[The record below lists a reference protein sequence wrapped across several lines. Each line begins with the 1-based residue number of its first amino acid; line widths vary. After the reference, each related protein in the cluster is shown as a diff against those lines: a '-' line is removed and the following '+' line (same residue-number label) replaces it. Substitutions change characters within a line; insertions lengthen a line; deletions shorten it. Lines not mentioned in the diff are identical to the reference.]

1 MVIISV
7 PAFWSLTQIKY
18 INICKLFKTI
28 PGTYQALA
36 IIYYK
41 FVIEKLNCFVVM
53 LHIDLNF
60 KQEYFLVG
68 MEWAVK
74 QPILLNKLP
83 RKGNTAL
90 SRVGPP
96 PSTPRKMLSAQA
108 GLIPEASESTLLNR
122 REPSSLLGHTQLTE
136 PFSYFFPIINST
148 HRLLPDTCWRLFLH
162 PLLIKEDKDQS
173 HGCII
178 AV

>member
-41 FVIEKLNCFVVM
+41 FVSEKLNCFVVM

-60 KQEYFLVG
+60 KQEYFLVV

-74 QPILLNKLP
+74 Q
-83 RKGNTAL
+83 
-90 SRVGPP
+90 
-96 PSTPRKMLSAQA
+96 
-108 GLIPEASESTLLNR
+108 
-122 REPSSLLGHTQLTE
+122 LGIHCTQQT
-136 PFSYFFPIINST
+136 S
-148 HRLLPDTCWRLFLH
+148 
-162 PLLIKEDKDQS
+162 
-173 HGCII
+173 
-178 AV
+178 